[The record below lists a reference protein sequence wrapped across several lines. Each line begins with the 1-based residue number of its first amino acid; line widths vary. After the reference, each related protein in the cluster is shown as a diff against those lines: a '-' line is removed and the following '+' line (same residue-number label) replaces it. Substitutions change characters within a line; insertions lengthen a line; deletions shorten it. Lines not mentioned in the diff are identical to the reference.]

1 MASEIGEAQTR
12 SRNTSGVEDY
22 NKLLIII
29 VELFWKSKPK
39 GVKVSYMK
47 WLEGRV
53 ESRVR
58 QGTWNPVGS
67 RPDHRPR
74 LNTNWWPIVKQY
86 REGKLKRTPGGE
98 WNRTWNPMFT
108 SRQRALRLDVVLF
121 VERSGEL
128 RVWCEVKYYVRYEAE
143 GKPSLKR
150 AKIIVSCSRPE
161 TEWPIHEQ
169 VEAWVKS
176 SGGPNRYSLKRIRM
190 TCG

>member
-1 MASEIGEAQTR
+1 MASEIGGAQTR
-12 SRNTSGVEDY
+12 GRNTTGVEDY
-22 NKLLIII
+22 NKLLRII

-39 GVKVSYMK
+39 GVKVSYTK
-47 WLEGRV
+47 WFEGRV

-108 SRQRALRLDVVLF
+108 SRQSTLRCDVVLF

-143 GKPSLKR
+143 GKPS
-150 AKIIVSCSRPE
+150 
-161 TEWPIHEQ
+161 
-169 VEAWVKS
+169 VKS
-176 SGGPNRYSLKRIRM
+176 AKKKYHAVDPKPSDLSMSRLKLE
-190 TCG
+190 